1 MGLLEII
8 IWHLLRVAIIAFL
21 LLVIG
26 VIAAVAVVGIKL
38 AIEEWKKP
46 MKE

>member
-26 VIAAVAVVGIKL
+26 VIAAVAVVGIKM
-38 AIEEWKKP
+38 AIEEWKNPK
-46 MKE
+46 KE